1 MLEQYYIY
9 DTEKLLK
16 NLNNARRTLR
26 NLERQYADLDGARAM
41 DYSNEKVCSSPSKDR
56 MELIAIRRANLKLKI
71 DRYKRDIELVDKC
84 INALPNDEQIALNE
98 FFVKNP
104 ESKQSAVVKLCDK
117 LALEQSAVY
126 SLRRKALRDFE
137 RLLFG

>member
-9 DTEKLLK
+9 DTKNLLK
-16 NLNNARRTLR
+16 DLEKSRRTLR

-41 DYSNEKVCSSPSKDR
+41 DYSNERVSASPTKDR
-56 MELIAIRRANLKLKI
+56 LELIAIQRANLKLKI
-71 DRYKRDIELVDKC
+71 DRYRRDIELVDKC
-84 INALPNDEQIALNE
+84 IDALPEDEQMALSE
-98 FFVKNP
+98 FFIKDKT
-104 ESKQSAVVKLCDK
+104 KQSAVVTLCDK

-126 SLRRKALRDFE
+126 SLRRKALKDFE

>member
-9 DTEKLLK
+9 DTKNLLK
-16 NLNNARRTLR
+16 DLEKSRRTLR

-41 DYSNEKVCSSPSKDR
+41 DYSNERVSSSPTTDR
-56 MELIAIRRANLKLKI
+56 LESIAIQRANLRLKI
-71 DRYKRDIELVDKC
+71 DRYRRDIALVDEC
-84 INALPNDEQIALNE
+84 IGALPEDEQMALSE
-98 FFVKNP
+98 FFIKDK
-104 ESKQSAVVKLCDK
+104 SKQSAVITLCDK

-126 SLRRKALRDFE
+126 SLRRKALKDFE

>member
-1 MLEQYYIY
+1 
-9 DTEKLLK
+9 
-16 NLNNARRTLR
+16 
-26 NLERQYADLDGARAM
+26 
-41 DYSNEKVCSSPSKDR
+41 
-56 MELIAIRRANLKLKI
+56 MELIAIQRANLKLKI
-71 DRYKRDIELVDKC
+71 NRYKRDIELVDKC
-84 INALPNDEQIALNE
+84 INALPEDEQIALNE
-98 FFVKNP
+98 FFIRNP